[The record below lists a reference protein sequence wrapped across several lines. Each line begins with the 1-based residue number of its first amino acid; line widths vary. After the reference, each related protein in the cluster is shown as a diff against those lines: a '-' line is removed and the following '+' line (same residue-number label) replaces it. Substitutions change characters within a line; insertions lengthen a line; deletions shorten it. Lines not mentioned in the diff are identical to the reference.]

1 MVDYP
6 AHMNALPLINSW
18 GQLGLIVIGI
28 FISLKYLLPLLRKNG
43 DDLGEWRGKLMQIL
57 ETQTKTLESMTLAIQ
72 KMTELLHRVLEKY
85 DPK

>member
-6 AHMNALPLINSW
+6 ADMNALPLVNSW

-43 DDLGEWRGKLMQIL
+43 DGFGEWRGKLMQIL

>member
-1 MVDYP
+1 
-6 AHMNALPLINSW
+6 MNALPLINSW
-18 GQLGLIVIGI
+18 GQLGLVVVGI
-28 FISLKYLLPLLRKNG
+28 LISLKYLLPLLRKNG
-43 DDLGEWRGKLMQIL
+43 NDFGEWRGKLMQIL

>member
-6 AHMNALPLINSW
+6 ADMNALPLVNSW

-28 FISLKYLLPLLRKNG
+28 FISLKYLLPLLHKNG
-43 DDLGEWRGKLMQIL
+43 NDFGEWRGKLMQIL

>member
-43 DDLGEWRGKLMQIL
+43 GDFGEWRGKLMQIL

-72 KMTELLHRVLEKY
+72 NMTELLHRVLEKY